1 MSQKSSSCS
10 EVISR
15 IAAKQL
21 SLKYFNTGR
30 PCIRGHTN
38 GRFTST
44 GKCVDCGRSA
54 SKLWRQDNREKATA
68 MENNWRA
75 ANPEKVQEQKQR
87 FKEARPEY
95 GKEYYA
101 ANVEK
106 MAAKMK
112 RTRANNPETF
122 RRNCINY
129 QLRKKQVPG
138 KLSAGIWHKL
148 FIEQDGLCVYCEVDL
163 RCTKSA
169 IDHKNPISLGGHN
182 TDENV
187 QLLCASCNSK
197 KSNTPLEE
205 YERKI
210 GYVRKSI

>member
-1 MSQKSSSCS
+1 MSQKFSSCS
-10 EVISR
+10 EIIPRSV
-15 IAAKQL
+15 AKEFGL
-21 SLKYFNTGR
+21 PHFNTGR
-30 PCIRGHTN
+30 PCIRGHVN

-44 GKCVDCGRSA
+44 GKCIDCGRSA

-87 FKEARPEY
+87 FKEARPDY

-101 ANVEK
+101 ANREK
-106 MAAKMK
+106 MAEKIK
-112 RTRANNPETF
+112 RTRADNPETF

-129 QLRKKQVPG
+129 RLRKKLVPG

-148 FIEQDGLCVYCEVDL
+148 FTEQNGLCVYCKVDL

-169 IDHKNPISLGGHN
+169 IDHKDPISLGGHN

-187 QLLCASCNSK
+187 QLLCVSCNCQ
-197 KSNTPLEE
+197 KSNTPLED

-210 GYVRKSI
+210 GYVREA